1 MIIRYPTGI
10 TMTASNPTLPV
21 LTRLSLVGIA
31 GKLVASRLIAPT
43 LAAGSIPA
51 TSTSKRKQL
60 VMRWWGCAF
69 CEYAMTEDWFAGAVE
84 GVAETGRQACLAI
97 ETAVRALREGG
108 EARNAGRSIV
118 EVVDQLIAADG
129 RETRL
134 SAAEA
139 FREYERAI
147 ASMRAG
153 VVRALVD
160 EGGLSLTDVARRM
173 KISRQAAARLYE
185 PARESEDEG
194 PD

>member
-1 MIIRYPTGI
+1 
-10 TMTASNPTLPV
+10 
-21 LTRLSLVGIA
+21 
-31 GKLVASRLIAPT
+31 
-43 LAAGSIPA
+43 
-51 TSTSKRKQL
+51 
-60 VMRWWGCAF
+60 
-69 CEYAMTEDWFAGAVE
+69 MTEDWFAAAVE
-84 GVAETGRQACLAI
+84 RVAHAGRLACLAI
-97 ETAVRALREGG
+97 ETAVGALREGC

-118 EVVDQLIAADG
+118 DVVDELIAAGG

-147 ASMRAG
+147 ASMSAG

-160 EGGLSLTDVARRM
+160 EGGLSLTDVAKRM

-185 PARESEDEG
+185 PLRERGDEG

>member
-1 MIIRYPTGI
+1 
-10 TMTASNPTLPV
+10 
-21 LTRLSLVGIA
+21 
-31 GKLVASRLIAPT
+31 
-43 LAAGSIPA
+43 
-51 TSTSKRKQL
+51 
-60 VMRWWGCAF
+60 
-69 CEYAMTEDWFAGAVE
+69 MTEDWFDGAVE
-84 GVAETGRQACLAI
+84 QVADAGRQACLAI
-97 ETAVRALREGG
+97 EAAVGALREGH

-118 EVVDQLIAADG
+118 NVVDELIGAGG

-160 EGGLSLTDVARRM
+160 EGGLSLTDVAKRM

-185 PARESEDEG
+185 PVPERGDEG